1 MSEARREST
10 TREAARRAIVTVGGA
25 VVLLAGAP
33 GLGVAAPERELVRAV
48 AGPALIA
55 ADPAPTAA
63 AVLCAT
69 PTPPEYYAFEMVAT
83 RNVPGTARLR
93 GQAEVTFVRG
103 SPFGISVSA
112 DGSYAYDVRLA
123 LDNLPE
129 ARAGHAWA
137 VWLTKSDLS
146 EITFAGTL
154 QPDTEFMGRV
164 SWNKFLAIVTLEEV
178 DALAVEGG
186 PVRWQGPVVTRGM
199 SRSGMMHTMA
209 GHGPFQQENCAAF
222 GYGR

>member
-1 MSEARREST
+1 M
-10 TREAARRAIVTVGGA
+10 VT
-25 VVLLAGAP
+25 
-33 GLGVAAPERELVRAV
+33 
-48 AGPALIA
+48 
-55 ADPAPTAA
+55 
-63 AVLCAT
+63 
-69 PTPPEYYAFEMVAT
+69 T

-93 GQAEVTFVRG
+93 GRAEVTFVRG
-103 SPFGISVSA
+103 SPFGVSVSA

-129 ARAGHAWA
+129 PPGDGAWA

-146 EITFAGTL
+146 EVTFAGTL
-154 QPDTEFMGRV
+154 EAGSEFLGRV
-164 SWNKFLAIVTLEEV
+164 GWNKFLAIVTLESPE
-178 DALAVEGG
+178 ALAVEGG
-186 PVRWQGPVVTRGM
+186 PRRWQGPVVTRGM

>member
-1 MSEARREST
+1 VRVGLREPRVRYAVIGALCLLVSGPSQ
-10 TREAARRAIVTVGGA
+10 ALGAGGGD
-25 VVLLAGAP
+25 LE
-33 GLGVAAPERELVRAV
+33 VAFC
-48 AGPALIA
+48 
-55 ADPAPTAA
+55 AD
-63 AVLCAT
+63 
-69 PTPPEYYAFEMVAT
+69 PTPPEYYAFEMVTT
-83 RNVPGTARLR
+83 RNVPGTARVR
-93 GQAEVTFVRG
+93 GRAEVTFVQG

-129 ARAGHAWA
+129 APGDGVWA

-146 EITFAGTL
+146 EVTYAGTL
-154 QPDTEFMGRV
+154 EAGTEFLGRV
-164 SWNKFLAIVTLEEV
+164 SWNKFLAIVTLESPT
-178 DALAVEGG
+178 ALAVEGG
-186 PVRWQGPVVTRGM
+186 PRRWQGPVVTRGM

>member
-1 MSEARREST
+1 MILAL
-10 TREAARRAIVTVGGA
+10 GGA
-25 VVLLAGAP
+25 VFLLAGAP
-33 GLGVAAPERELVRAV
+33 ERV
-48 AGPALIA
+48 
-55 ADPAPTAA
+55 TAA
-63 AVLCAT
+63 AAAEFVLASAESAAVAVACT
-69 PTPPEYYAFEMVAT
+69 DPTPPEYYAFEMVAT

-129 ARAGHAWA
+129 APAGHAWA

-146 EITFAGTL
+146 EVTYAGTL

-164 SWNKFLAIVTLEEV
+164 SWNKFLAIVTLE
-178 DALAVEGG
+178 DAAALAVEGG
-186 PVRWQGPVVTRGM
+186 PMRWQGPVVTRGM